1 VAIGEGPIMIDDGMR
16 QRIAAAI
23 KQAEQ
28 GTRAEFVAAIARR
41 ADQYRSNALMAALA
55 VALVAGIATWI
66 FLPWPGPS
74 ETIAAELAAFVIVY
88 ALAAFTPLG
97 IWVVPVRRKRR
108 MASRLAR
115 LVFLQRGLAS
125 TEEHCGVLFFVSR
138 AEHYVEI
145 IADRGID
152 QAVEPGA
159 WQQIVDTF
167 TAAVKRG
174 EVEQGF
180 VSAVEALGALLARHY
195 PPQGEN
201 PNRIPDR
208 LVEI

>member
-1 VAIGEGPIMIDDGMR
+1 MIDDGMR

-23 KQAEQ
+23 TKAEQ

-41 ADQYRSNALMAALA
+41 ADEYRSYTLLAALA
-55 VALVAGIATWI
+55 VALIAGLTTWAL
-66 FLPWPGPS
+66 LPWPGPG
-74 ETIAAELAAFVIVY
+74 ETLAAELIAFVAVY
-88 ALAAFTPLG
+88 GLAVFTPLG
-97 IWVVPVRRKRR
+97 LVVVPAARKRR

-115 LVFLQRGLAS
+115 LMFLQRGLAS
-125 TEEHCGVLFFVSR
+125 TEERCGVLFFVSR

-152 QAVEPGA
+152 QAVEAGT

-180 VSAVEALGALLARHY
+180 LGAIETLGALLARHY
-195 PPQGEN
+195 PAQGEN

>member
-1 VAIGEGPIMIDDGMR
+1 MIDDGMR
-16 QRIAAAI
+16 VRIAAAI
-23 KQAEQ
+23 ARVEQ
-28 GTRAEFVAAIARR
+28 GTRAELVATIAQR
-41 ADQYRSNALMAALA
+41 ADDYRSNALIAGFVAAVIAGLA
-55 VALVAGIATWI
+55 VWLL
-66 FLPWPGPS
+66 LPWPGPGQ
-74 ETIAAELAAFVIVY
+74 TMVAELGAFLIVY

-97 IWVVPVRRKRR
+97 LKIVSVARKRR
-108 MASRLAR
+108 MASRLAK

-125 TEEHCGVLFFVSR
+125 TEERCGVLFFVSR

-152 QAVEPGA
+152 QAVEAGA
-159 WQQIVDTF
+159 WQKIVDDF
-167 TAAVKRG
+167 TASVKRG
-174 EVEQGF
+174 AVEQGF
-180 VSAVEALGALLARHY
+180 LGAIEALGALLARHY

>member
-1 VAIGEGPIMIDDGMR
+1 MIDDGMR

-23 KQAEQ
+23 AKTEQ
-28 GTRAEFVAAIARR
+28 GTRAELVAAIARR
-41 ADQYRSNALMAALA
+41 ADGYRSNALLAGFAAALIGGLLA
-55 VALVAGIATWI
+55 WTL
-66 FLPWPGPS
+66 LPWPGPG
-74 ETIAAELAAFVIVY
+74 ETMSAELAAFLIVY
-88 ALAAFTPLG
+88 TLAAFTPLG
-97 IWVVPVRRKRR
+97 LRFVSTARKRR
-108 MASRLAR
+108 MAGRLAK

-125 TEEHCGVLFFVSR
+125 TEERCGVLFFVSE

-145 IADRGID
+145 IADRGIN

-159 WQQIVDTF
+159 WQKVVDDF

-174 EVEQGF
+174 KVEEGF
-180 VSAVEALGALLARHY
+180 LGAIEQLGALLARHY
-195 PPQGEN
+195 PADGEN